1 MSPARHNKDCAV
13 PRPSKESFPVV
24 KNVDGMSERTVA
36 IIQARMGSTRLPGK
50 VLKDIAGNP
59 MLWHVVTR
67 VRVASLLDETVVA
80 TTVEDRDDQI
90 VAVCEEAGFEYV
102 RGSEENVLDRY
113 YQAADEMDADT
124 IVRITSDCPLVS
136 PTIIDR
142 TIRVFEEAEC
152 EYANTKIEYPN
163 GLDVEAMQFEALEQ
177 AWEEATRD
185 EDREHVTTYIRR
197 SEAFDKA
204 KVDNLLDT
212 ARYSATDENTVLR
225 WSVDYPSDLEFV
237 REIYDHLHT
246 NGTWTFD
253 QQAVF
258 ELLERRPDIVDIT
271 DHASPEEFELG

>member
-1 MSPARHNKDCAV
+1 
-13 PRPSKESFPVV
+13 
-24 KNVDGMSERTVA
+24 MSERTVA
-36 IIQARMGSTRLPGK
+36 IIQARMGSTRLPEK
-50 VLKDIAGNP
+50 VLKDIAGRP

-80 TTVEDRDDQI
+80 TTVEDQDDQI
-90 VAVCEEAGFEYV
+90 VAFCEESGVEYV
-102 RGSEENVLDRY
+102 RGSEDDVLDRY

-124 IVRITSDCPLVS
+124 VVRITSDCPLVS

-177 AWEEATRD
+177 AWNEATRD

-197 SEAFDKA
+197 SDAFDKV
-204 KVDNLLDT
+204 KIDNLLDT
-212 ARYSATDENTVLR
+212 SQYSATDDDTVLR

-246 NGTWTFD
+246 NGPWTFD

-258 ELLERRPDIVDIT
+258 ELLERRPEIVDIT
-271 DHASPEEFELG
+271 DHASPADFELD